1 MAYNAFVAT
10 NTRLRKKEATD
21 SPATAGAAK
30 VATVTARSKS
40 ELKEL
45 GERMGWTPRKLTA
58 AEIRGEMSGQEMLW
72 HEAWN
77 SDNYRAAFTIEE
89 NQKNNK
95 QNMVGWNAKRM
106 WEGRATEEES
116 QKAFAA
122 GDRFASNFSQFV
134 RSVANGEVMTSY
146 MAEHNLD
153 ATQVQS
159 YVEAFEVLAPQ
170 GKLVLS
176 PKAAG
181 IGLEDRLEGEAV
193 RLYPRLYLLLQP
205 NKVLKP
211 EDKLSADEWFSQHPE
226 LHETRTP
233 PIIIQ
238 KQQVAAATA
247 AHFEQTKTGTAEGQ
261 AVRFTDMGGK
271 DYSGYPSHPTK
282 FSFRRLLDSLSA
294 VDFNKRLNEDA
305 QFSAAVDR
313 LNNGNQ

>member
-1 MAYNAFVAT
+1 MYVSNAYKAGQRSKPKN
-10 NTRLRKKEATD
+10 D
-21 SPATAGAAK
+21 SPMSAGVGK
-30 VATVTARSKS
+30 LPSQTVTNKS
-40 ELKEL
+40 ELKVL
-45 GERMGWTPRKLTA
+45 GDRMGWTVRPLTA
-58 AEIRGEMSGQEMLW
+58 AEIRGGMSGQELIW
-72 HEAWN
+72 HETFNA
-77 SDNYRAAFTIEE
+77 DNCKAAFTVEE
-89 NQKNNK
+89 NKRNNK
-95 QNMVGWNAKRM
+95 ANMVGWNAKRM

-211 EDKLSADEWFSQHPE
+211 EDKLSADDWFQLHPE
-226 LHETRTP
+226 LHDTRISPLITHRMD
-233 PIIIQ
+233 
-238 KQQVAAATA
+238 VAAATA
-247 AHFEQTKTGTAEGQ
+247 AHFEQAKSGTAEGQ
-261 AVRFTDMGGK
+261 AVRVVDMGGK
-271 DYSGYPSHPTK
+271 DYSGYPPESEK
-282 FSFRRLLDSLSA
+282 FSFKAKVRSMSATELAERCQLDP
-294 VDFNKRLNEDA
+294 
-305 QFSAAVDR
+305 
-313 LNNGNQ
+313 